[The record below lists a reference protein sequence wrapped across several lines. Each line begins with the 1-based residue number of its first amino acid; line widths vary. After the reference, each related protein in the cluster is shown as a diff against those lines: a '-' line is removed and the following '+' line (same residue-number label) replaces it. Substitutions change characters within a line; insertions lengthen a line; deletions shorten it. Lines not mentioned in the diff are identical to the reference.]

1 MPAIPIPTLSHL
13 PKVSSI
19 SAKSSR
25 LRKVSFRAMTATASV
40 AAFPFRPALSHL
52 PKVCGFP
59 AKSSRL
65 RKVSFRAMTATA
77 SVAAF
82 PFRPALSH
90 LRKVCG
96 FPAKSSRLRKVSSC
110 AMPATA
116 SVATFPFRPA
126 LSHLPKVSY
135 FPAKSSRLRKV
146 SSTISY
152 LPTGPVPDS
161 HTEGAG
167 RNGILPPPSEFRYMP
182 TCLRVLSRQPCPG
195 FPSGRCR
202 RKWLFTVTFQN
213 QPNQPELSS
222 CP

>member
-1 MPAIPIPTLSHL
+1 MRCRLHQDRQGTRRTEVTARPATQPDPARPGHSSAPMNLHPHRELRSRRTNRPRPPHLRQPGFFMPAIPIPALSHL

-19 SAKSSR
+19 SAKSFR
-25 LRKVSFRAMTATASV
+25 LRKVSFRAM
-40 AAFPFRPALSHL
+40 P
-52 PKVCGFP
+52 
-59 AKSSRL
+59 
-65 RKVSFRAMTATA
+65 ATA

-96 FPAKSSRLRKVSSC
+96 FPAKSSRLRKVSS
-110 AMPATA
+110 
-116 SVATFPFRPA
+116 
-126 LSHLPKVSY
+126 
-135 FPAKSSRLRKV
+135 
-146 SSTISY
+146 TILY

-161 HTEGAG
+161 HTEDAG

-195 FPSGRCR
+195 FPSEGRCR

-213 QPNQPELSS
+213 QPNQPELSA